1 MNYSNGLDAPLHAS
15 TASTASFHRLSL
27 KYSKISFFRPIG
39 GKLIPVNTCL
49 TNKGCKIL
57 SEIIAKQA
65 AVTPPGLTAKLVG
78 AEQIVPWRKRRRRW
92 VWTKKV
98 EKSRKRGKARVVGA
112 KSVVSGDT
120 GIAQDQTGKPTSA
133 GCQKSLALLGKSY
146 FTNWKYEGT
155 LNKMFR
161 AKSMVSGDTEITQG
175 QAAGC

>member
-1 MNYSNGLDAPLHAS
+1 MFSSVIKRLPLGIDVCGCEEKLHHELFKRSRCTSACINCINCILPPIE
-15 TASTASFHRLSL
+15 FE
-27 KYSKISFFRPIG
+27 IFENIVFRPIG

-133 GCQKSLALLGKSY
+133 VCQKKS
-146 FTNWKYEGT
+146 
-155 LNKMFR
+155 
-161 AKSMVSGDTEITQG
+161 ITIG
-175 QAAGC
+175 QIVFHKLKI

>member
-27 KYSKISFFRPIG
+27 KYSRISFFRPIG

-65 AVTPPGLTAKLVG
+65 AVTPSGWQPNWWALNKLSHG
-78 AEQIVPWRKRRRRW
+78 ERGGEGGFER
-92 VWTKKV
+92 KKV
-98 EKSRKRGKARVVGA
+98 EKSRKRGEARVVRA

-133 GCQKSLALLGKSY
+133 GCQKSLSLLGKAY
-146 FTNWKYEGT
+146 FTN
-155 LNKMFR
+155 
-161 AKSMVSGDTEITQG
+161 
-175 QAAGC
+175 